1 MLIIDV
7 SHHQGSINWSK
18 VKGKVDAAILRLGY
32 GTDKP
37 THDDRYFEENY
48 QECKRYGIPVGVY
61 LYSYATD
68 VAKAESEAAHAL
80 RLLEGKEIEGHV
92 WFDSEQDG
100 TQSVAKICAAS
111 FCEIIKAAGFK
122 PGIYAS
128 MYWFNK
134 HLSNF
139 DYYDKWVA
147 RYSVNAPSVSGAAI
161 LWQYSSDGT
170 VDGISSRVDMNKE
183 LTNAIAE
190 ELKDDFAGMTTVDIL
205 FHTLEGKYGEGD
217 IRRKVLGGRY
227 EEIQKLINRIAN
239 ATAEELARDTWHGN
253 YGTGDIRAFIL
264 GSRYEEVMAV
274 INHTTE
280 KRTEEAKI
288 EGKGVANKFS
298 KKYAKKYTT
307 ARSTTLRTGGASN
320 YTSVCEIP
328 AGESFICYGYYS
340 DKNDVWLWGTYK
352 KKKTGFVNL
361 KDLK

>member
-18 VKGKVDAAILRLGY
+18 VKGNVDAAILRLGY
-32 GTDKP
+32 GTDKL

-48 QECKRYGIPVGVY
+48 QECKRNGIPVGVY

-68 VAKAESEAAHAL
+68 IAKAESEAAHAL
-80 RLLEGKEIEGHV
+80 RLLQGKEIEGHV

-100 TQSVAKICAAS
+100 TQNVARSCAAS
-111 FCEIIKAAGFK
+111 FCEIIKAAGFR

-128 MYWFNK
+128 MYWFNTYMK
-134 HLSNF
+134 DF

-253 YGTGDIRAFIL
+253 YGAGDIRAFIL

-280 KRTEEAKI
+280 KRTQQAEV

-298 KKYAKKYTT
+298 KKYAKKYTAKT
-307 ARSTTLRTGGASN
+307 NTVLRLGGASN
-320 YTSVCEIP
+320 YKEVCALP
-328 AGESFICYGYYS
+328 AGKTFTCYGYYS
-340 DKNDVWLWGTYK
+340 DTIDIWLWGTFNG
-352 KKKTGFVNL
+352 KTGFVHL
-361 KDLK
+361 SDLK